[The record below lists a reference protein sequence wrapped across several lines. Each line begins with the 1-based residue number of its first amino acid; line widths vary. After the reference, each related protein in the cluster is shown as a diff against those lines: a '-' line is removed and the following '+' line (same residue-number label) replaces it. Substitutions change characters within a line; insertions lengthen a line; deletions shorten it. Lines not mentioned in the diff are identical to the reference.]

1 MKLRKILLI
10 LASILFLATDII
22 NMIVNSNYSF
32 YNIGSLI
39 IVYIPF
45 VILICFTENIL
56 GKIIAIGFC
65 IIDLLGI
72 IITSV
77 SLIWGTVDLSRSGA
91 INIIITDYGIASV
104 MRVLIIISIVQ
115 FLKDKSS
122 KWINISIVSL
132 YVLFIASNIIIIF
145 NKRYGNDELLPILKM
160 CSLYLLIIAYLIK
173 ISLDREEFYVEEHLL
188 EKDNSL

>member
-72 IITSV
+72 I
-77 SLIWGTVDLSRSGA
+77 
-91 INIIITDYGIASV
+91 
-104 MRVLIIISIVQ
+104 
-115 FLKDKSS
+115 
-122 KWINISIVSL
+122 
-132 YVLFIASNIIIIF
+132 
-145 NKRYGNDELLPILKM
+145 
-160 CSLYLLIIAYLIK
+160 
-173 ISLDREEFYVEEHLL
+173 
-188 EKDNSL
+188 